1 MLSSTLEA
9 DVNQLHAGLCAG
21 LADPKR
27 ILLLYTL
34 AERPLSVNDLA
45 AAAGMPQSST
55 SRHLRVLRERGM
67 VSAVRQ
73 GQSVQ
78 YRVADAR
85 LIQALDLLR
94 GVLRDHL
101 AKRADLIDQLAAAE
115 PAEAAQA

>member
-1 MLSSTLEA
+1 MNTKLEA
-9 DVNQLHAGLCAG
+9 EINQLHASICGG

-27 ILLLYTL
+27 IMLLYTL
-34 AERPLSVNDLA
+34 AERPQSVNDLA
-45 AAAGMPQSST
+45 AAVGMPQSST

-67 VSAVRQ
+67 VSAVRL
-73 GQSVQ
+73 GQSVE

-101 AKRADLIDQLAAAE
+101 SSRANLIDQLEVADLAE
-115 PAEAAQA
+115 EALP